1 LHFGCFL
8 ALSQSDPFGYVSKK
22 TNNYKINMKT
32 ITLITLFVGALAF
45 ITNAYASVSGNLGV
59 ATDYIW
65 RGQSQGDTPEA
76 FVNGGID
83 YAGEGY
89 YAGAWIGSLQ
99 ADVEVNY
106 YAGTDINGFDV
117 GIIKYEF
124 ATDGDATEGYVG
136 YSIQGFD
143 LSYAQDLDESKNE
156 FFSVSYALPTIIEGI
171 SSVLTY
177 GDVSKALDDQGVD
190 KSYDYLQLDISYGD
204 LTITLT
210 DEDVAGTTT
219 ALSYSWAL

>member
-1 LHFGCFL
+1 
-8 ALSQSDPFGYVSKK
+8 
-22 TNNYKINMKT
+22 MKT

-65 RGQSQGDTPEA
+65 RGQSQGDTQEA

-99 ADVEVNY
+99 SDVEVNY

-117 GIIKYEF
+117 GVIKYEF
-124 ATDGDATEGYVG
+124 AGSGPDSTEAYVG
-136 YSIQGFD
+136 YSVAGFD
-143 LSYAQDLDESKNE
+143 LSYAQDLDESSNE
-156 FFSVSYALPTIIEGI
+156 FFSVSYALPTVIAGI
-171 SSVLTY
+171 DAVLTY
-177 GDVSKALDDQGVD
+177 GDVAKKDSTKD
-190 KSYDYLQLDISYGD
+190 YDYMQLDVSYGD

-210 DEDVAGTTT
+210 DEDSAGTTT

>member
-1 LHFGCFL
+1 
-8 ALSQSDPFGYVSKK
+8 
-22 TNNYKINMKT
+22 MKT

-65 RGQSQGDTPEA
+65 RGQSQNTDSNDDPSQQV
-76 FVNGGID
+76 FVNGGVD

-89 YAGAWIGSLQ
+89 YAGAWIGSL
-99 ADVEVNY
+99 DGSTEVNY

-124 ATDGDATEGYVG
+124 SKPGTDNDSTEAYVG

-177 GDVSKALDDQGVD
+177 GDVSKKASADD
-190 KSYDYLQLDISYGD
+190 YDYLQLDISYGD
-204 LTITLT
+204 LTISLV
-210 DEDVAGTTT
+210 DEDSVGTTT
-219 ALSYSWAL
+219 ALSYGWAL

>member
-1 LHFGCFL
+1 
-8 ALSQSDPFGYVSKK
+8 
-22 TNNYKINMKT
+22 MKT

-59 ATDYIW
+59 ATDYVW
-65 RGQSQGDTPEA
+65 RGQSQNSEDA

-89 YAGAWIGSLQ
+89 YAGAWIGSL
-99 ADVEVNY
+99 DNGTEVNY

-124 ATDGDATEGYVG
+124 SGSGDATEAYVG

-156 FFSVSYALPTIIEGI
+156 FFSVSYTLPTIIEGI

-177 GDVSKALDDQGVD
+177 GDVSKLDSTAD
-190 KSYDYLQLDISYGD
+190 YDYMQLDISYGD
-204 LTITLT
+204 LTISLV
-210 DEDVAGTTT
+210 DEDTAGTGTS
-219 ALSYSWAL
+219 LSYSWSL

>member
-1 LHFGCFL
+1 
-8 ALSQSDPFGYVSKK
+8 
-22 TNNYKINMKT
+22 MKT

-65 RGQSQGDTPEA
+65 RGQSQGDSPEA

-83 YAGEGY
+83 YTAESY

-99 ADVEVNY
+99 SDVEVNY
-106 YAGTDINGFDV
+106 YAGTDIEGFDV

-124 ATDGDATEGYVG
+124 AGTGDSTEGYVG
-136 YSIQGFD
+136 YSFQGFD
-143 LSYAQDLDESKNE
+143 LSYAQDLDESDNE
-156 FFSVSYALPTIIEGI
+156 FFSVSYALPTFIEGI
-171 SSVLTY
+171 SSALTY
-177 GDVSKALDDQGVD
+177 GDVTKAIGDDGVD
-190 KSYDYLQLDISYGD
+190 NSYDYLQLDISYGD

-210 DEDVAGTTT
+210 DEDSVGTTT
-219 ALSYSWAL
+219 ALSYSWSL

>member
-1 LHFGCFL
+1 
-8 ALSQSDPFGYVSKK
+8 
-22 TNNYKINMKT
+22 MKT
-32 ITLITLFVGALAF
+32 ITLITLLVGALAF

-59 ATDYIW
+59 ATDYVW
-65 RGQSQGDTPEA
+65 RGVSQNSEDA
-76 FVNGGID
+76 HVNGGID

-89 YAGAWIGSLQ
+89 YAGAWIGSL
-99 ADVEVNY
+99 DDGTEVDY
-106 YAGTDINGFDV
+106 YVGTDINGFDV

-124 ATDGDATEGYVG
+124 SDESGSSDLTEAYVG

-177 GDVSKALDDQGVD
+177 GDASFVDSADD
-190 KSYDYLQLDISYGD
+190 YDYLQLDISYGD
-204 LTITLT
+204 LTISLV
-210 DEDVAGTTT
+210 DEDTNGTTT

>member
-1 LHFGCFL
+1 
-8 ALSQSDPFGYVSKK
+8 
-22 TNNYKINMKT
+22 MKT

-65 RGQSQGDTPEA
+65 RGQSQGDGQDA

-89 YAGAWIGSLQ
+89 YAGAWIGSLEN
-99 ADVEVNY
+99 DTEVNY
-106 YAGTDINGFDV
+106 YAGTDISGFDV
-117 GIIKYEF
+117 GVIKYEF
-124 ATDGDATEGYVG
+124 AGSGPDSTEAYVG
-136 YSIQGFD
+136 YSIAGFD
-143 LSYAQDLDESKNE
+143 LSYAQDLDESSNE
-156 FFSVSYALPTIIEGI
+156 FFSVSYALPTVIAGI
-171 SSVLTY
+171 DAVLTY
-177 GDVSKALDDQGVD
+177 GDVSKLDSAAD
-190 KSYDYLQLDISYGD
+190 YDYMQLDVSYGD

-210 DEDVAGTTT
+210 DEDSAGTTT

>member
-1 LHFGCFL
+1 
-8 ALSQSDPFGYVSKK
+8 
-22 TNNYKINMKT
+22 MKT

-65 RGQSQGDTPEA
+65 RGKSQNSEDA

-89 YAGAWIGSLQ
+89 YAGAWIGSL
-99 ADVEVNY
+99 DNGTEVNY
-106 YAGTDINGFDV
+106 YAGTDINGFDL

-124 ATDGDATEGYVG
+124 SGTGDATEAYVG

-156 FFSVSYALPTIIEGI
+156 FFSVSYGLPTVIEGI

-177 GDVSKALDDQGVD
+177 GDVSKLNAAED
-190 KSYDYLQLDISYGD
+190 YDYLQLDISYGD
-204 LTITLT
+204 LTITLV
-210 DEDVAGTTT
+210 DEDTAGTST
-219 ALSYSWAL
+219 ALSYSWSL

>member
-1 LHFGCFL
+1 
-8 ALSQSDPFGYVSKK
+8 
-22 TNNYKINMKT
+22 MKT

-65 RGQSQGDTPEA
+65 RGKTQNLDANENPSQQV

-89 YAGAWIGSLQ
+89 YAGAWIGSL
-99 ADVEVNY
+99 DGSNEVNY

-124 ATDGDATEGYVG
+124 SATGTDLDSTEAYLG
-136 YSIQGFD
+136 YSIAGFD
-143 LSYAQDLDESKNE
+143 LSYAQDLDESSNE
-156 FFSVSYALPTIIEGI
+156 FFSVSYALPTVIAGI
-171 SSVLTY
+171 DAVLTY
-177 GDVSKALDDQGVD
+177 GDVSKLDSSAD
-190 KSYDYLQLDISYGD
+190 YDYMQLDVSYGD
-204 LTITLT
+204 LTITLV
-210 DEDVAGTTT
+210 DEDSVGTTS
-219 ALSYSWAL
+219 AVSYSWSL

>member
-1 LHFGCFL
+1 
-8 ALSQSDPFGYVSKK
+8 
-22 TNNYKINMKT
+22 MKT

-65 RGQSQGDTPEA
+65 RGESQGDTPEA

-99 ADVEVNY
+99 SDVEVNY

-124 ATDGDATEGYVG
+124 ATDGDATEAYVG

-177 GDVSKALDDQGVD
+177 GDASFVDSADD
-190 KSYDYLQLDISYGD
+190 YDYLQLDISYGD
-204 LTITLT
+204 LTITLV
-210 DEDVAGTTT
+210 DEDAAGTTT
-219 ALSYSWAL
+219 ALSYGWAL